1 MGADPK
7 YNIANHYK
15 YAKLKN
21 DDPKGLT
28 QKTIKKRS
36 NEKKTRYFF
45 LKLINKKSSPWYN
58 NSITK
63 NQKIKGDDINE

>member
-1 MGADPK
+1 MSLYLREKYLNLIEKNKGADPK
-7 YNIANHYK
+7 DH
-15 YAKLKN
+15 
-21 DDPKGLT
+21 
-28 QKTIKKRS
+28 KKRS